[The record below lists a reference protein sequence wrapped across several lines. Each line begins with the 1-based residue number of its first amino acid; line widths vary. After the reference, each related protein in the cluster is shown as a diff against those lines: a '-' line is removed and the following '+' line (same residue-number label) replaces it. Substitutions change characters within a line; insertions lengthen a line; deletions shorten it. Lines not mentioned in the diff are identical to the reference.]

1 MRYLFKLKI
10 AMLFIHQYPDW
21 TNFRYSRKAI
31 IEPLCRIRF
40 LQGNLQGKISFAR
53 DLAFLESIR
62 ERDLKALFKISH
74 REEVPAIAYAAL
86 RNFSM
91 PMNEKRLLSLHAA
104 IIENGGHYRETADLK
119 KSEAAKDFRGV
130 PWERISQ
137 ETARLFD
144 FFNKSQAD
152 GILKACIAHF
162 WFLAIG
168 PFLSGNGILSRLL
181 CDMLISQSEN
191 SSQRFF
197 SINEEILKERND
209 YLDTLYSV
217 CHSNGDI
224 TEWILWFLSR
234 METSLENAKREWSE
248 RFETARRQLLLGKIP
263 LTEREQRLAEY
274 FREHPQEKVS
284 STSWAIVSGISH
296 DSALRDLNRLV
307 EKGVVKKTNGKGRS
321 TKYELVDIFP

>member
-1 MRYLFKLKI
+1 
-10 AMLFIHQYPDW
+10 MLFIHQYPDW

-31 IEPLCRIRF
+31 IESLCRIRF

-53 DLAFLESIR
+53 DPAFLESIR

-86 RNFSM
+86 RNFSL

-104 IIENGGHYRETADLK
+104 IVENGGHYRETTDFP

-137 ETARLFD
+137 EMTRFFD
-144 FFNKSQAD
+144 FFNKYQTD

-162 WFLAIG
+162 WFLSIG
-168 PFLSGNGILSRLL
+168 PFPTGNGILSRLL

-197 SINEEILKERND
+197 SINEEISEKRSD

-217 CHSNGDI
+217 AHSSGDI

-234 METSLENAKREWSE
+234 METSLENAKREWAD
-248 RFETARRQLLLGKIP
+248 RFEMTRRQLLLGKIP

-274 FREHPQEKVS
+274 FREHPQEKIS
-284 STSWAIVSGISH
+284 STRWAIVSGISH

-307 EKGVVKKTNGKGRS
+307 EKGIVKKTNEKGRS
-321 TKYELVDIFP
+321 TKYELV